1 MTTTKKIVLGTVGII
16 AGLFIMS
23 GVGNMMKVNEQR
35 EISQTETVSSETSTH
50 NKSDNVVENDDFL
63 AEHVDKPTDNTTYYR
78 MKNKN
83 YNGEKVVI
91 FVSPEGALFNTGTAV
106 PKNGDMT
113 ADGNNVYYDGDWL
126 DIKTLTED
134 MDNYVEIET
143 YVEMYETREWSE
155 TVTAE

>member
-1 MTTTKKIVLGTVGII
+1 MITKKIILGTIGII
-16 AGLFIMS
+16 AGLFIVS
-23 GVGNMMKVNEQR
+23 GAVNMIKVSEQR
-35 EISQTETVSSETSTH
+35 ESVQTEKAASETSTH
-50 NKSDNVVENDDFL
+50 DENDNIVESDDFL
-63 AEHVDKPTDNTTYYR
+63 AEHADKPTSNTTYYR
-78 MKNKN
+78 MRNKD

-91 FVSPEGALFNTGTAV
+91 FVTPEGALFNTGTAV

-143 YVEMYETREWSE
+143 YVEVYESWEWSE
-155 TVTAE
+155 TVTA